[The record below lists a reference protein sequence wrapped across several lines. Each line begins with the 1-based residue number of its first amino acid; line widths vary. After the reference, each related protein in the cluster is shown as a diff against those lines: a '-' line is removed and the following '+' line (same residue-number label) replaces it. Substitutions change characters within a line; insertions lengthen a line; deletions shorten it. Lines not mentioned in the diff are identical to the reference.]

1 MGILKW
7 LPLFIVGAVLQGAT
21 QLCLKKGAQKHQDVR
36 GLRYFLNI
44 VRNKWVIIGVLIYL
58 VEMVLWIVLLMY
70 IPLAVAFPLT
80 GIQEVI
86 MIVFAAFVLKES
98 VSKMEWAGAFFIALG
113 IVFIVQL

>member
-7 LPLFIVGAVLQGAT
+7 LPLFIVGAILQGAT
-21 QLCLKKGAQKHQDVR
+21 QLCLKKGAQKHR
-36 GLRYFLNI
+36 AIHGIAYFLNI

-58 VEMVLWIVLLMY
+58 LEMVLWIVLLMY

-86 MIVFAAFVLKES
+86 MIVFAAFILKES
-98 VSKMEWAGAFFIALG
+98 VSRIEWTGAFFIALG
-113 IVFIVQL
+113 IVFIVQP